1 MTAFIFLRLSGRG
14 LLDLKA
20 HVSVLLLQGS
30 LENREKEVSS
40 KAVEFV
46 GNAQRCPRTCGQP
59 GRVVH
64 QVRQN
69 PQL

>member
-1 MTAFIFLRLSGRG
+1 MTAFIFLRLSCRELLG
-14 LLDLKA
+14 LEA
-20 HVSVLLLQGS
+20 RVSMLLSQGS
-30 LENREKEVSS
+30 FKNKEKEVSS

-59 GRVVH
+59 ARVVH

-69 PQL
+69 PQR